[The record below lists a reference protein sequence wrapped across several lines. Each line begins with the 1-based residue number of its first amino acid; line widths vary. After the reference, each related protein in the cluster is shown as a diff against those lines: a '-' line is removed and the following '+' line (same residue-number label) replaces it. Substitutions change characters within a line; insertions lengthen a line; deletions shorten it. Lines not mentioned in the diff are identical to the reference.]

1 MSDEIAHL
9 PAWVRRRD
17 GSQVPFEPDRICQSL
32 FAAAETLGTPSAFLI
47 RELTDV
53 VLHFL
58 GKDPFDGIPTTTQI
72 AVEVEKVVREVGH
85 PELAQRFAD
94 LQQHS
99 DAAIEIAEPGI
110 TVDWTSSPQRF
121 VANCLEAYALQ
132 AIFSRDVAAAAREG
146 LIRLSGLDAPAAL
159 SCLVLETPR
168 LAELPWWLALDPWR
182 EAGGARWIVES
193 PEWLCTPQMH
203 PALTPHLCER
213 LLSLPTLSARDV
225 ELHLNIAEPPS
236 WSPGRAVNPLFST
249 GDDDGA
255 SPERSN
261 FLDGLLE
268 RWKSL
273 EAPRVPSIAWH
284 VQANAFTDD
293 AARRQ
298 LLTLIRLALAG
309 RDVRFLFDRPS
320 APITL
325 ADGLDR
331 KCPGILL
338 EASLDLG
345 RLADR
350 ADVAH
355 DGVVF
360 LKKLPSLARIAV
372 SAAAQKRQY
381 LRRLPDQ
388 SPLKRRFLIERAAGV
403 VAPLGLDVVVQ
414 SMTGADVAQSSG
426 ARDFALAVMRTLR
439 DTLQQASRSINL
451 DLRLA
456 GPTITLD
463 AAAEPEKYL
472 DLASRLNAGAAVRIS
487 NADDGLDMLR
497 RAWQSSVGCVRL
509 ERAAVAVMQGEFPAE
524 PEA

>member
-1 MSDEIAHL
+1 
-9 PAWVRRRD
+9 
-17 GSQVPFEPDRICQSL
+17 
-32 FAAAETLGTPSAFLI
+32 
-47 RELTDV
+47 
-53 VLHFL
+53 
-58 GKDPFDGIPTTTQI
+58 
-72 AVEVEKVVREVGH
+72 
-85 PELAQRFAD
+85 
-94 LQQHS
+94 
-99 DAAIEIAEPGI
+99 
-110 TVDWTSSPQRF
+110 
-121 VANCLEAYALQ
+121 
-132 AIFSRDVAAAAREG
+132 
-146 LIRLSGLDAPAAL
+146 
-159 SCLVLETPR
+159 
-168 LAELPWWLALDPWR
+168 
-182 EAGGARWIVES
+182 
-193 PEWLCTPQMH
+193 
-203 PALTPHLCER
+203 
-213 LLSLPTLSARDV
+213 
-225 ELHLNIAEPPS
+225 
-236 WSPGRAVNPLFST
+236 
-249 GDDDGA
+249 
-255 SPERSN
+255 
-261 FLDGLLE
+261 
-268 RWKSL
+268 
-273 EAPRVPSIAWH
+273 
-284 VQANAFTDD
+284 
-293 AARRQ
+293 
-298 LLTLIRLALAG
+298 
-309 RDVRFLFDRPS
+309 
-320 APITL
+320 
-325 ADGLDR
+325 
-331 KCPGILL
+331 LL